1 LRMPQGLKNAPSTAQ
16 KLINMILRGLHR
28 FAGSLIDD
36 IVIFSMHFDDHLNHV
51 RQVLERLRDAGLTAN
66 TNKCQFAENKL
77 LVLGHFLENGRI
89 YPDQGKV
96 KAVLEWPVPRTK
108 TELKSFLGLAGF
120 FRQYISHFATIAFPL
135 TELVKKGSPERLKWT
150 ETEQEAFDGLRR
162 ALTSRP
168 VLKPPDMTK
177 DFQLFVDSSRVAN
190 SAILMQTGDA
200 NDNPV
205 GHVICYASRK
215 LLLRERLYPIVE
227 LELADICFGL
237 LKFKHYVY
245 GKHVDVYSDH
255 APLRYLNSLSKHS
268 SRLARYNTIIQ
279 EFDIT
284 PHHISG

>member
-1 LRMPQGLKNAPSTAQ
+1 MA
-16 KLINMILRGLHR
+16 
-28 FAGSLIDD
+28 
-36 IVIFSMHFDDHLNHV
+36 
-51 RQVLERLRDAGLTAN
+51 
-66 TNKCQFAENKL
+66 C
-77 LVLGHFLENGRI
+77 
-89 YPDQGKV
+89 
-96 KAVLEWPVPRTK
+96 TK
-108 TELKSFLGLAGF
+108 TETQLKSFFGLAGF

-135 TELVKKGSPERLKWT
+135 TELVKTGSPERLKWT
-150 ETEQEAFDGLRR
+150 DTEQEAFYGLRS
-162 ALTSRP
+162 ALSPRP
-168 VLKPPDMTK
+168 VLKPPDITK

-284 PHHISG
+284 PHHISGKRQIAQTH